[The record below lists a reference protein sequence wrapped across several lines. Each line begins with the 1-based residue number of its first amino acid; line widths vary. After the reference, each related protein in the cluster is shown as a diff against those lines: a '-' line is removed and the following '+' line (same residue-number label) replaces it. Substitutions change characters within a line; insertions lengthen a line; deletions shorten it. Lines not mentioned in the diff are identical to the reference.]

1 MPPAGPRAQG
11 WTGKCK
17 CYRCGC
23 RAEAGGSSSRHRPGQ
38 VLADLTPWVKVV
50 QTVVCSTF
58 TQGAKPA
65 TRRVADGERMN
76 PQGKG
81 GAFAPMQKTTG
92 TKATS
97 HDGRQASDHRRR
109 ARCVPDR
116 PAIRGISRLLRD
128 RSPIYLTCGRADQ
141 PTPADD
147 LLSSGSAVPMRGFL
161 VLDARH
167 NVLLTPFRAI
177 SSSLAKSAV
186 RPITQPADRSYPSRR
201 NTNGVCSE

>member
-1 MPPAGPRAQG
+1 MVLLLYCLRRGLGLKDGPGSARASTVSV
-11 WTGKCK
+11 WL
-17 CYRCGC
+17 RWW
-23 RAEAGGSSSRHRPGQ
+23 GSSSRHRPGQ
-38 VLADLTPWVKVV
+38 VLADLASRAKVV
-50 QTVVCSTF
+50 QTVGCSTF
-58 TQGAKPA
+58 TRGAKPA

-81 GAFAPMQKTTG
+81 GAFAPVQKTTG

-128 RSPIYLTCGRADQ
+128 RSPIYLTCDRADQ

-147 LLSSGSAVPMRGFL
+147 LLSSRSHARIPMPRRADPGAPECA
-161 VLDARH
+161 AR
-167 NVLLTPFRAI
+167 
-177 SSSLAKSAV
+177 
-186 RPITQPADRSYPSRR
+186 
-201 NTNGVCSE
+201 